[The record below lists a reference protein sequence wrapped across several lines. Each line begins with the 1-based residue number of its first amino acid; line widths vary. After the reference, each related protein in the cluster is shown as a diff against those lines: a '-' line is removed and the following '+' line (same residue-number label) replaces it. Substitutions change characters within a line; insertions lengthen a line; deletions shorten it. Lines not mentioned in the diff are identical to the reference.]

1 MSRGFSKPRCFLLPP
16 HQQFVQLETSELF
29 FLLVPFFLERQCFV
43 VDIAST
49 ASETPHLPLLFAVG
63 HQLEPEGLPTFHVFI
78 IIWSMDKIKDLRHGR
93 HCASAMH
100 VHLVFVTK
108 RRHCIFDG
116 QAIEALRPIFSKVC
130 TDFQAQLVEL
140 DGQRDHVHL
149 LVNYPPKVSVSSLVN
164 SLKGVSSYV
173 LRRRLPRIAKCYWK
187 NVLWSPSYFAASC
200 GGAPLHLIKRYIEQQ
215 ATPL

>member
-1 MSRGFSKPRCFLLPP
+1 
-16 HQQFVQLETSELF
+16 
-29 FLLVPFFLERQCFV
+29 
-43 VDIAST
+43 
-49 ASETPHLPLLFAVG
+49 
-63 HQLEPEGLPTFHVFI
+63 
-78 IIWSMDKIKDLRHGR
+78 
-93 HCASAMH
+93 MH

-116 QAIEALRPIFSKVC
+116 HAIEALRPIFSKVC

>member
-1 MSRGFSKPRCFLLPP
+1 MRRGFSKPRCFLLPL

-29 FLLVPFFLERQCFV
+29 FLFVPFFLERQCFV

-49 ASETPHLPLLFAVG
+49 ASETAHLPLLFAVG

-108 RRHCIFDG
+108 RQCSFDG
-116 QAIEALRPIFSKVC
+116 QAIEAL
-130 TDFQAQLVEL
+130 
-140 DGQRDHVHL
+140 
-149 LVNYPPKVSVSSLVN
+149 
-164 SLKGVSSYV
+164 
-173 LRRRLPRIAKCYWK
+173 
-187 NVLWSPSYFAASC
+187 
-200 GGAPLHLIKRYIEQQ
+200 
-215 ATPL
+215 